1 MSGNIITQAS
11 RQKSQ
16 ALIIALA
23 IYTPGTVRC
32 SQEHEDYVYE
42 AVEATGFDEGQKA
55 ELYAR
60 IAEVLTPSTRLDE
73 AEFAIA
79 QAIAKVQHV

>member
-1 MSGNIITQAS
+1 MTNQAT
-11 RQKSQ
+11 

-32 SQEHEDYVYE
+32 SQDHEDYVYE

-60 IAEVLTPSTRLDE
+60 IAEVLFPEMRLDE
-73 AEFAIA
+73 AQAAIEL
-79 QAIAKVQHV
+79 AISKVEQ

>member
-1 MSGNIITQAS
+1 MNTAAT
-11 RQKSQ
+11 
-16 ALIIALA
+16 ALVIALA

-32 SQEHEDYVYE
+32 SEEHEDFLYE

-60 IAEVLTPSTRLDE
+60 IMEVLTPSTPLRE
-73 AEFAIA
+73 AEYAIE
-79 QAIAKVQHV
+79 QAITKV

>member
-1 MSGNIITQAS
+1 MVN
-11 RQKSQ
+11 SQ
-16 ALIIALA
+16 TALVIALA

-42 AVEATGFDEGQKA
+42 AVEATGFEEGQKA

-73 AEFAIA
+73 AQYAIEK
-79 QAIAKVQHV
+79 AITMVQYG